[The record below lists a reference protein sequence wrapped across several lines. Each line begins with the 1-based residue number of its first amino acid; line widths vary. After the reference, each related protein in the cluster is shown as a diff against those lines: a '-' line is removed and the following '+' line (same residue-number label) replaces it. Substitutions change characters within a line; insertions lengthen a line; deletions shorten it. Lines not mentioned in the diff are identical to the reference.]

1 MAKTHSNFTPVLLGS
16 SRALAL
22 SALFLATACGG
33 GQKKVEDPVDPPLL
47 DQPSETEQAPSNAQ
61 VAAGRDAIQAKD
73 FAKAETILAKAV
85 ADSPEDPQASFY
97 HGVALENLE
106 RFDDATSAYSRAIEL
121 QPKLIDASVNLSA
134 LLLDLE
140 KVDEALAV
148 IDKALEM
155 VPEDMPLK
163 ANRALALLQL
173 GKPEAVAAYA
183 ELVKAKPENIDF
195 RFNHAT
201 ALLITGK
208 EAEGLAALKEIKTDD
223 IGLLSDMES
232 VYLKLKKPDE
242 CIALWDAA
250 LERNNSVEGLAHR
263 ARCRLF
269 KKDAEGAERDLR
281 ASIALDEEASIG
293 HFYLASLLRKNGKTD
308 EAKKHYEAAA
318 KKDDDFG
325 NAAKA
330 ALSKM

>member
-1 MAKTHSNFTPVLLGS
+1 MAKTDSIVTPLLLGS

-22 SALFLATACGG
+22 GLLVLASACAG
-33 GQKKVEDPVDPPLL
+33 GQKPAEEPVDPPLL
-47 DQPSETEQAPSNAQ
+47 EQPSETEQAPSSSQ

-73 FAKAETILAKAV
+73 FEKAESILAKAV
-85 ADSPEDPQASFY
+85 ADAPEDPQASFY
-97 HGVALENLE
+97 HGVALEGLE
-106 RFDDATSAYSRAIEL
+106 RADDAVGAYSRAIEL

-148 IDKALEM
+148 VDKALEL

-163 ANRALALLQL
+163 ANRALALLQA

-183 ELVKAKPENIDF
+183 ELVKVKPDNIDF

-208 EAEGLAALKEIKTDD
+208 EAEGLAALKEIQTDD
-223 IGLLSDMES
+223 ISLLSDMES
-232 VYLKLKKPDE
+232 VYLKLRKPDA
-242 CIALWDAA
+242 CIEMWDAA

-281 ASIALDEEASIG
+281 ASIALDENASIG
-293 HFYLASLLRKNGKTD
+293 HFYLASLLRKQGKTD
-308 EAKKHYEAAA
+308 EAKKHYTAAA
-318 KKDDDFG
+318 KSEDDFG
-325 NAAKA
+325 KA
-330 ALSKM
+330 AAGILEKM